1 MLTQHSVYS
10 SNIQV
15 LMDRFTGITGFQ
27 WNEGNLFKNPEK
39 HGVSNSESEE
49 VFFNEPLIVADDLK
63 HSEIEPRWYA
73 LGKTNE
79 GRLLFTVFTIRN
91 DQIRIISSR
100 EMNQKERDIYEN
112 AEKNSSGIQK

>member
-1 MLTQHSVYS
+1 M
-10 SNIQV
+10 I
-15 LMDRFTGITGFQ
+15 RFADITGFQ
-27 WNEGNLFKNPEK
+27 WDDGNLSKNPEK

-49 VFFNEPLIVADDLK
+49 IFFNEPLIVADDLK
-63 HSEIEPRWYA
+63 HSEVELRWYA

-100 EMNQKERDIYEN
+100 EMNQKERGIYEN
-112 AEKNSSGIQK
+112 AEKNNS